1 MACCDIILTMVS
13 KVSLPK
19 AITIPDHIAIVLDGN
34 RRWARAHGFK
44 PWQGHKAGYE
54 AVKKLAYASREFG
67 VHTFTIWAF
76 STENWDRP
84 QEEIDELFRLL
95 KRGLTEFEKE
105 CHKYH
110 TRLIH
115 LGRKDRF
122 PKELSDEIA
131 RVEAVTKKYKDH
143 VLNLALDYGGR
154 DEIVRA
160 VRRVVED
167 KIPAEKVDEKLF
179 ESYLDTHDQPYP
191 YPDLFIRTS
200 GEQRTSGLLPW
211 QMTYAEYY
219 FATEHLP
226 DFTPEKLREAILDY
240 SRRRR
245 RFGGNDAV
253 EHLTFDPKITAK
265 LELSWWRLANVP
277 EGMRLRDY
285 AMKHLKEQY
294 GLSKELAK
302 EAAKYMIE
310 ALAEEKAEKWDKA
323 KEKMKKFYQLIK
335 GEIKLAFEPRIVA
348 SMEVDFA
355 REMGNKDSVASAS
368 EAEGLACQHLA
379 EVYRISLL
387 QATKAAHLRVLA
399 GVEKNLALAGL
410 GEEHWEKA
418 EDYLQ
423 KYYSALKERV
433 A

>member
-1 MACCDIILTMVS
+1 MS
-13 KVSLPK
+13 KEVSLPEG
-19 AITIPDHIAIVLDGN
+19 TNIPDHVAIILDGN
-34 RRWARAHGFK
+34 RRWARARGLK

-54 AVKKLAYASREFG
+54 AVKKLALASREFG

-84 QEEIDELFRLL
+84 QEEINELFSLM

-110 TRLIH
+110 TKLVH

-122 PKELSDEIA
+122 PKDLSDEIA
-131 RVEAVTKKYKDH
+131 RVEAETAKYKDH
-143 VLNLALDYGGR
+143 ILNLALDYGGR
-154 DEIVRA
+154 DEILRA
-160 VRRVVED
+160 IRKIIED
-167 KIPAEKVDEKLF
+167 KVPADKIDEKLF
-179 ESYLDTHDQPYP
+179 GSYLDTHDQPYP

-219 FATEHLP
+219 FAEEHLP
-226 DFTPEKLREAILDY
+226 DFSPERLKEAILDF

-245 RFGGNDAV
+245 RFGGNDSV
-253 EHLTFDPKITAK
+253 THFSFDPRLTAK
-265 LELSWWRLANVP
+265 LELSWWRLSKIP

-285 AMKHLKEQY
+285 AMEHLRAQY
-294 GLSKELAK
+294 GLSKKLAK
-302 EAAKYMIE
+302 EAVIYFVE
-310 ALAEEKAEKWDKA
+310 AIAEERDEKWDLA
-323 KEKMKKFYQLIK
+323 KEAMKKFYGLIK
-335 GEIKLAFEPRIVA
+335 EEIKLAFEPKIVA
-348 SMEVDFA
+348 SMEVEFNK
-355 REMGNKDSVASAS
+355 EMKGRDSVMAASN
-368 EAEGLACQHLA
+368 AEGLAQSHLA

-387 QATKAAHLRVLA
+387 QAAKAAHLRVMA

-410 GEEHWEKA
+410 GEEHWVKA